1 MVQKEKLVQFY
12 FNQYR
17 DWSRAY
23 KKKNNE
29 GKKTYEQRIDR
40 LLEDMQAPRGRLSQA
55 HLEEFHRQLR
65 NLAYFS
71 FREENRFAIMKIRD
85 LLLGLR
91 FLKGAKSRDGAWK
104 KRFVQGP

>member
-71 FREENRFAIMKIRD
+71 FRVSLFFLWENPFIAKKDVQTLLQIM
-85 LLLGLR
+85 
-91 FLKGAKSRDGAWK
+91 
-104 KRFVQGP
+104 

>member
-71 FREENRFAIMKIRD
+71 FREENALSYLTGKTFQVRDVWFA
-85 LLLGLR
+85 
-91 FLKGAKSRDGAWK
+91 RDGIPKALAE
-104 KRFVQGP
+104 